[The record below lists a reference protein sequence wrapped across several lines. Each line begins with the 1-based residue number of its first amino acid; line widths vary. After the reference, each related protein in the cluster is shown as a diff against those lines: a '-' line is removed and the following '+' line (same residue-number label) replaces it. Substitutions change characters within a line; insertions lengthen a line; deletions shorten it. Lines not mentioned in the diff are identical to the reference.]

1 MAAHHGNHFT
11 YFAYF
16 LIGCVRTRVLIA
28 HFRADPFNT
37 PPGAIVGVPSIPD
50 QARLPSRKMLLLA
63 FAVPALRAGARGP
76 TLTARATISMV
87 DEKNVYAPKDAKGRT
102 PKIPKGPLGGYA
114 EPGGS
119 QERGILGD
127 KSKSRQIA
135 KFEAAQDYLFFQG
148 PAPKSA
154 IQEDLPSFFSPV
166 RAPTAVVEGRLPSNL
181 RCILGSVQENFQYAI
196 DNLKITP
203 LRIGIGLA
211 GIGAFTIIFLSLVLA
226 PGSQSPFFFLD
237 RFYPPAIAKKKVVD
251 AEKARVKAEED
262 RKKAAAKAEAE
273 AAKAAKAAPKK

>member
-1 MAAHHGNHFT
+1 
-11 YFAYF
+11 
-16 LIGCVRTRVLIA
+16 
-28 HFRADPFNT
+28 
-37 PPGAIVGVPSIPD
+37 
-50 QARLPSRKMLLLA
+50 MLLLA

-87 DEKNVYAPKDAKGRT
+87 DE
-102 PKIPKGPLGGYA
+102 
-114 EPGGS
+114 
-119 QERGILGD
+119 

-154 IQEDLPSFFSPV
+154 IQEDLPSFFSP
-166 RAPTAVVEGRLPSNL
+166 
-181 RCILGSVQENFQYAI
+181 ENFQYAV

-211 GIGAFTIIFLSLVLA
+211 GLGAFTIIFLSLVLA

-251 AEKARVKAEED
+251 AEKARIKAEED

-273 AAKAAKAAPKK
+273 AKAKAEAEAKAKA

>member
-1 MAAHHGNHFT
+1 M
-11 YFAYF
+11 
-16 LIGCVRTRVLIA
+16 
-28 HFRADPFNT
+28 
-37 PPGAIVGVPSIPD
+37 GVPSIPD
-50 QARLPSRKMLLLA
+50 HARLPSRKMLLLA

-102 PKIPKGPLGGYA
+102 PKIPKGPFGGYA

-127 KSKSRQIA
+127 KSKGRQIA
-135 KFEAAQDYLFFQG
+135 KFEAAQDYVFFQG

-211 GIGAFTIIFLSLVLA
+211 GLGAFAIIFLSLVLA

-273 AAKAAKAAPKK
+273 AKAKAEAEAKAKAEAEAAKAAKAAPKK

>member
-1 MAAHHGNHFT
+1 
-11 YFAYF
+11 
-16 LIGCVRTRVLIA
+16 
-28 HFRADPFNT
+28 
-37 PPGAIVGVPSIPD
+37 
-50 QARLPSRKMLLLA
+50 MLLLA

-87 DEKNVYAPKDAKGRT
+87 DEKNVYVPKDAKGRT
-102 PKIPKGPLGGYA
+102 PKIPKGPFGGYA

-166 RAPTAVVEGRLPSNL
+166 RAHGCS
-181 RCILGSVQENFQYAI
+181 
-196 DNLKITP
+196 
-203 LRIGIGLA
+203 
-211 GIGAFTIIFLSLVLA
+211 
-226 PGSQSPFFFLD
+226 
-237 RFYPPAIAKKKVVD
+237 
-251 AEKARVKAEED
+251 
-262 RKKAAAKAEAE
+262 
-273 AAKAAKAAPKK
+273 